1 MSGCG
6 WAKIPTMHIQIDKLG
21 RMASLKKVNFF
32 SALQDDALQALAE
45 SAVTLHFTKGE
56 LIFLEGGPCP
66 GLFVVHSGAVK
77 IFKMSPAGREQIL
90 TIETPGRPVAELAV
104 LDDGPY
110 PASAAANEDT
120 VLFLIPKA
128 EFHRLC
134 RHHPDIAFRIIRSL
148 AGRFRKLVGLVEI
161 LAFLEV
167 GQRLARF
174 LLEKAN
180 QEGKTTPSGIEV
192 QVDMSH
198 QEVASRI
205 GTVRELVSR
214 SLSRFQ
220 EQGMLTFRNRTVT
233 VIDMDRLKAE
243 AEVE

>member
-1 MSGCG
+1 
-6 WAKIPTMHIQIDKLG
+6 MHNHIDKPT
-21 RMASLKKVNFF
+21 RVASLKKVPFF
-32 SALQDDALQALAE
+32 SDLEEEALQALAE
-45 SAVTLHFTKGE
+45 SSLTLPFNKGE

-66 GLFVVHSGAVK
+66 GLFIVHSGAVK

-90 TIETPGRPVAELAV
+90 GIEAPGRPVAELAV
-104 LDDGPY
+104 LDEGPY
-110 PASAAANEDT
+110 PASAAAVEDT
-120 VLFLIPKA
+120 VLFMIPKA

-174 LLEKAN
+174 LVERITL
-180 QEGKTTPSGIEV
+180 EGKSAANGIEV

-198 QEVASRI
+198 QDIASRI

-214 SLSRFQ
+214 SFSRFQ
-220 EQGMLTFRNRTVT
+220 EQGLLTVKSRTVT
-233 VIDMDRLKAE
+233 VLDMDRLKAE

>member
-1 MSGCG
+1 MQ
-6 WAKIPTMHIQIDKLG
+6 THIDKST
-21 RMASLKKVNFF
+21 RVVSLKKVAFF
-32 SALQDDALQALAE
+32 SGLQEDALQALAE
-45 SAVTLHFTKGE
+45 SAMTLQFNKGE

-77 IFKMSPAGREQIL
+77 IFKTSPAGREQVL
-90 TIETPGRPVAELAV
+90 TLETPGRPVAELAV
-104 LDDGPY
+104 LDEGPY

-134 RHHPDIAFRIIRSL
+134 RQHPEIAFRIIRSL

-174 LLEKAN
+174 LLERAN
-180 QEGKTTPSGIEV
+180 QEGKTTTKGVEF

-198 QEVASRI
+198 QDLASRI

-214 SLSRFQ
+214 SFSRFQ
-220 EQGMLTFRNRTVT
+220 EQGLLTVRNRTVT
-233 VIDMDRLKAE
+233 IVDMDRLKAE

>member
-1 MSGCG
+1 M
-6 WAKIPTMHIQIDKLG
+6 PNHIDKPT
-21 RMASLKKVNFF
+21 RIASLKRVSFF
-32 SALQDDALQALAE
+32 SDLQEDALQALAE
-45 SAVTLHFTKGE
+45 SALTLHFNKGE

-77 IFKMSPAGREQIL
+77 IFKMSPAGREQTL
-90 TIETPGRPVAELAV
+90 GIEAPGRPVAELAV
-104 LDDGPY
+104 LDEGPY
-110 PASAAANEDT
+110 PASAAAIEDT
-120 VLFLIPKA
+120 VVFMIPKA

-174 LLEKAN
+174 LIERIK
-180 QEGKTTPSGIEV
+180 QEGKSTPNGIEV
-192 QVDMSH
+192 LVDMSH
-198 QEVASRI
+198 QDIASRI

-214 SLSRFQ
+214 SFSRFQ
-220 EQGMLTFRNRTVT
+220 EQGLLAVKNRTVT
-233 VIDMDRLKAE
+233 VIDMDRLKSE

>member
-1 MSGCG
+1 
-6 WAKIPTMHIQIDKLG
+6 MHNHIDKPT
-21 RMASLKKVNFF
+21 RVASLKKVPFF
-32 SALQDDALQALAE
+32 SDLQEEALQALAD
-45 SAVTLHFTKGE
+45 SALTLYFSKGE

-66 GLFVVHSGAVK
+66 GLFIVHSGAVK

-90 TIETPGRPVAELAV
+90 GIEAPGRPVAELAV
-104 LDDGPY
+104 LDEGPY
-110 PASAAANEDT
+110 PASAAAVEDT
-120 VLFLIPKA
+120 VLFMIPKA

-174 LLEKAN
+174 LVERITL
-180 QEGKTTPSGIEV
+180 EGKSAANGIEV

-198 QEVASRI
+198 QDIASRI

-214 SLSRFQ
+214 SFSRFQ
-220 EQGMLTFRNRTVT
+220 EQGLLTVKNRTVT
-233 VIDMDRLKAE
+233 VLDMDRLKAE